1 MVRGEGEDDEGKVEM
16 EEGVVGGDG
25 GGTDAQV
32 VTEAGAE
39 WPLDRLVRP

>member
-1 MVRGEGEDDEGKVEM
+1 MKGRLRWRK
-16 EEGVVGGDG
+16 GVVGGDG

-39 WPLDRLVRP
+39 WPLDRLIRP